1 MTGSTAAQVASRVH
15 EYCAYGVSIRSDV
28 PLPLPQEPQPA
39 LFELE
44 IRSSKE
50 PIARSV
56 RRTIELE
63 GNLRSVFDVG
73 SLSDGSHYVGLA
85 GIGEILIAR
94 DGRSIVCYRFQQS
107 NSESFNA
114 YLLAQALS
122 FSLVKNGFEPLHA
135 TVVVVAGKAAVFLG
149 NCGFGK
155 STLAAAFVQAGHR
168 LLTDDLLVLCV
179 CHDELVAYP
188 GSPRIKLFP
197 ELARRFFMGNCTAV
211 PMNPRAQK
219 VILALENDSAC
230 TVPVPIT
237 AIYALAPRPIGES
250 IEIAPLTPKDAFM
263 AMLGS
268 SFNRVVRDPARPR
281 RQFEWTETVTRTL
294 LVKSLSYPRTFQH
307 LPLVVDAVLS
317 DLCSTY
323 SGSSACGA

>member
-1 MTGSTAAQVASRVH
+1 MTGSEAAQVASRVH

-28 PLPLPQEPQPA
+28 LLPLPQARQPA

-44 IRSSKE
+44 VRSSKE

-63 GNLRSVFDVG
+63 ANLRSVFEVG
-73 SLSDGSHYVGLA
+73 SLSDGSYYVGLR
-85 GIGEILIAR
+85 GVGEILVAG
-94 DGRSIVCYRFQQS
+94 DGRSIVCYRFPQS
-107 NSESFNA
+107 NSESFNV

-122 FSLVKNGFEPLHA
+122 FALVKNGFEPLHA
-135 TVVVVAGKAAVFLG
+135 TAVVVAGRVAVFLG
-149 NCGFGK
+149 DCGFGK
-155 STLAAAFVQAGHR
+155 STLAAAFLQAGHR

-211 PMNPRAQK
+211 SMNPHAQK

-230 TVPVPIT
+230 SVPVPIT
-237 AIYALAPRPIGES
+237 AIYALAPRTIGES

-263 AMLGS
+263 ALLGS
-268 SFNRVVRDPARPR
+268 SFNRVVRDPARSR
-281 RQFEWTETVTRTL
+281 RQFEWTQTVTRTL

-307 LPLVVDAVLS
+307 LPLLVDAVIS
-317 DLCSTY
+317 DLCPIH
-323 SGSSACGA
+323 SGSFPCGA